1 METNEMLHAGIFLN
15 ANFFYLLMKKKKMAF
30 ATQDLLWKMK
40 SFHLFT
46 KKEDQEHLGKLLFF
60 VYLSSC
66 QVIIALASACQDGS
80 KWMLPKAAWEIKFQ
94 NVLTG
99 GHLK

>member
-1 METNEMLHAGIFLN
+1 
-15 ANFFYLLMKKKKMAF
+15 MAF
-30 ATQDLLWKMK
+30 VTQDLLCEMK

-46 KKEDQEHLGKLLFF
+46 EKEDQEHLGKLLFF

-66 QVIIALASACQDGS
+66 QVIIALASACRAGS
-80 KWMLPKAAWEIKFQ
+80 KWMIPKAAWEIKFQ

-99 GHLK
+99 GNLK

>member
-1 METNEMLHAGIFLN
+1 MLHAGIFLN
-15 ANFFYLLMKKKKMAF
+15 ANFFYLPMKKKMAF

-66 QVIIALASACQDGS
+66 QVIIALASACQAGS
-80 KWMLPKAAWEIKFQ
+80 KWMLPKAAWEITFQ

-99 GHLK
+99 RNLK